1 MTEGGSPRL
10 ARYSHAGESE
20 PEPPSA
26 FGISPRRAGGE
37 GIGLFRALLSLE
49 SAGFL
54 HLRHVVRS
62 AVSGICERTGPRD
75 TRSYVVPA
83 GMHPGLQ
90 IADYCCW
97 AIQRK
102 WEHGKLDAYRRIAA
116 NISSESVFFEER

>member
-1 MTEGGSPRL
+1 M
-10 ARYSHAGESE
+10 
-20 PEPPSA
+20 
-26 FGISPRRAGGE
+26 
-37 GIGLFRALLSLE
+37 FRALLGLE

-62 AVSGICERTGPRD
+62 AVSGIRERMGPPE

-83 GMHPGLQ
+83 AMHPGLQ

-116 NISSESVFFEER
+116 NVASESVFFEER